1 MRFKEITVELVEQYL
16 DGVLHGDEEH
26 REWLTEA
33 TYNFWAYDRPI
44 PTPRGSGTKDRLY
57 QEIERLRLENENLK
71 NGNKISTHNIGDNG
85 SRFICIT
92 DQSQKVMTIEEF
104 AKHLEKR

>member
-1 MRFKEITVELVEQYL
+1 MRFKEVTVELIEQYL

-33 TYNFWAYDRPI
+33 TYNFWAYNQDI

-57 QEIERLRLENENLK
+57 REIERLRLENEELK
-71 NGNKISTHNIGDNG
+71 SK
-85 SRFICIT
+85 
-92 DQSQKVMTIEEF
+92 
-104 AKHLEKR
+104 L

>member
-26 REWLTEA
+26 RDWLTEA
-33 TYNFWAYDRPI
+33 TYNFWVEGKEI

-57 QEIERLRLENENLK
+57 REIERLREELDALK
-71 NGNKISTHNIGDNG
+71 NK
-85 SRFICIT
+85 
-92 DQSQKVMTIEEF
+92 
-104 AKHLEKR
+104 

>member
-16 DGVLHGDEEH
+16 DGVLHGDDEH

-33 TYNFWAYDRPI
+33 TYNFWVEDKDI

-57 QEIERLRLENENLK
+57 KEIERLRKELEQLK
-71 NGNKISTHNIGDNG
+71 SNN
-85 SRFICIT
+85 
-92 DQSQKVMTIEEF
+92 
-104 AKHLEKR
+104 

>member
-1 MRFKEITVELVEQYL
+1 MRFKEITVELVEKYL

-33 TYNFWAYDRPI
+33 TYNFWVENKEI

-57 QEIERLRLENENLK
+57 REIERLREELNALK
-71 NGNKISTHNIGDNG
+71 TK
-85 SRFICIT
+85 
-92 DQSQKVMTIEEF
+92 
-104 AKHLEKR
+104 

>member
-33 TYNFWAYDRPI
+33 TYNFWVEGKEI

-57 QEIERLRLENENLK
+57 REIERLREELDALK
-71 NGNKISTHNIGDNG
+71 NK
-85 SRFICIT
+85 
-92 DQSQKVMTIEEF
+92 
-104 AKHLEKR
+104 